1 MGKGKHTGQKIHENP
16 DLENSI
22 PSTWDSNY
30 LLLEVSVA
38 ISILNSQSLLKN
50 SNPCNS
56 THQTAVNTFTNL
68 PIQ

>member
-38 ISILNSQSLLKN
+38 ISILNSQKFIKK
-50 SNPCNS
+50 
-56 THQTAVNTFTNL
+56 Q
-68 PIQ
+68 